1 MTHTPKSIERIKSF
15 GRRILGVAVTGAIL
29 FLALLM
35 ASPLTA
41 QNRRFPTTPEA
52 RPQNPYPFPEPPTVP
67 SPDRTEKQK
76 EALVKYNF
84 KEMKKHARQLTQLAQ
99 SLQKKIDQTNANVLS
114 LEIVQK
120 AEEIEK
126 LAKKIKGEAKG
137 Y

>member
-1 MTHTPKSIERIKSF
+1 MTYTPKSIERIKSLH
-15 GRRILGVAVTGAIL
+15 RRILGVTVMGAIL
-29 FLALLM
+29 FALLT
-35 ASPLTA
+35 ASPVTA

-52 RPQNPYPFPEPPTVP
+52 QPQNPYPFPDAPTVV

-84 KEMKKHARQLTQLAQ
+84 KEMKKHASQLTELAQ
-99 SLQKKIDQTNANVLS
+99 SLQKKIDQTSANVLS
-114 LEIVQK
+114 LEIIQK

-137 Y
+137 D